1 MKKLALVLVASAFI
15 ADAAVAN
22 IGTGFYAGAHL
33 GYGSATAK
41 VTSTGGGGVNPI
53 VATTGSYDV
62 GGNGAN
68 LGIMGGYGIVQ
79 SCMYWGGELA
89 YTYENMR
96 SNDTLETGFTGGYLR
111 FKRDGYFEAALRGGY
126 VFTSNTMFYLRL
138 GIRWA
143 KWSLHDSLN
152 SGFNTT
158 FVGKGSKS
166 TISFAPGF
174 GMETAIHRQV
184 YLRVEYLYEFAP
196 SVRASNSSN
205 TAPFTN
211 FATVRAQSGKVGL
224 AYKF

>member
-1 MKKLALVLVASAFI
+1 MKKLALALVASAFI

-22 IGTGFYAGAHL
+22 IGTGFYAGAHV

-41 VTSTGGGGVNPI
+41 ETNSLVAGGS
-53 VATTGSYDV
+53 AAGSLDV
-62 GGNGAN
+62 GGNAPN
-68 LGIMGGYGIVQ
+68 IGIMGGYGFVQ
-79 SCMYWGGELA
+79 NCMYWGGELA

-96 SNDTLETGFTGGYLR
+96 INDTLGQPTSGNNLR
-111 FKRDGYFEAALRGGY
+111 FKRDGYFAAALRGGY
-126 VFTSNTMFYLRL
+126 IFTSNTMFYLRL

-143 KWSLHDSLN
+143 KWSLYDSLN
-152 SGFNTT
+152 SGFATT
-158 FVGKGSKS
+158 LPGNGSKS

-184 YLRVEYLYEFAP
+184 YLRVEYIYEFAP